1 MWWKVAY
8 FFYKSSN
15 VFHYSLSAAIMFKLL
30 TAVVFFFLAC
40 VHANAKKTECYSL
53 TDDEVRALYA
63 RWNAALQSRKSAT
76 VADQYW
82 PQSALLPTIS
92 NTIRY
97 NTKLKLAYF
106 DDFLK
111 KKPYGTVLED
121 YIDNKGCNY
130 LCSGLHLFLAIY
142 IIVPF
147 YSVKGISVVYVYS
160 TMASMTSGW
169 QILLLMSTVSLTL
182 ASPMYSP
189 RRMVKSGRFRP
200 TTHHC
205 YLRQTKLIAACVV
218 KLRMMRNTSIHYSQH
233 AKIYWRPTGWLQFW
247 HCYQH
252 SCQVDSRL
260 IKLQNS

>member
-1 MWWKVAY
+1 
-8 FFYKSSN
+8 
-15 VFHYSLSAAIMFKLL
+15 MFKLL

-97 NTKLKLAYF
+97 NRKLKIAYF

-121 YIDNKGCNY
+121 YIDNKGLCNY
-130 LCSGLHLFLAIY
+130 AQVYLYILLFLS
-142 IIVPF
+142 VP
-147 YSVKGISVVYVYS
+147 
-160 TMASMTSGW
+160 
-169 QILLLMSTVSLTL
+169 
-182 ASPMYSP
+182 
-189 RRMVKSGRFRP
+189 
-200 TTHHC
+200 
-205 YLRQTKLIAACVV
+205 
-218 KLRMMRNTSIHYSQH
+218 
-233 AKIYWRPTGWLQFW
+233 
-247 HCYQH
+247 
-252 SCQVDSRL
+252 
-260 IKLQNS
+260 